1 MKKKNDD
8 TSSLDKLDSARHDL
22 FGGLYGDLF
31 GTGDRVRPGNFPAKE
46 GASDKESTSS
56 EAGAVN
62 KEDMFPKSGK
72 DEPFPDIPHLL
83 SEDEAVKNAQDAL
96 NEVHQLLDELATFGD
111 DMAPAFGVGS
121 LFGDKGGAGAKGSTG
136 KDKTGKDPSG
146 KENSEKGDA
155 GKTGPEKEGCGK
167 EGSGK
172 EGSGKEG
179 SGKEGSGK
187 DGAKD
192 APDKAGRPGGK
203 ENGNA
208 QKPGGIAAESAVK
221 TEAKTETAEKEEDD
235 DPMAELEALIGLST
249 IKHDVQELVSFVKV
263 QKMREEQGLK
273 AVPVSL
279 HLVFTGNPGT
289 GKTTVARILARL
301 YKKIGVLS
309 KGQLVEVDRS
319 GLVAG
324 YVGQTAIKTQERIQE
339 AMGGVLFIDEA
350 YALSQ
355 KDDPFGQEAIDTILK
370 AMEDNRKD
378 LVVIVAGYTSLMEKF
393 INSNPGLKSRF
404 NKYIEFPDYTLDELE
419 QIFYMNCRK
428 YDYEVEEDAARQIR
442 EMIKA
447 KILTQRE
454 NFANAREVRNMFE
467 EFVTNQARRIAALE
481 NPDPKEIVTLTIYD
495 LYDKDMHP
503 EKAAEASARTEAAP
517 SLPAGTP
524 APALPAGTS
533 AQPEAA
539 PALPA
544 GTSAQPEAAP
554 ALPAGTSAQP
564 EAAPSLSAG
573 TPAQPEAAPSLSAGT
588 PAQPEAAPSL
598 SVEGQ
603 KKGDE
608 KEKPEA

>member
-1 MKKKNDD
+1 M
-8 TSSLDKLDSARHDL
+8 
-22 FGGLYGDLF
+22 
-31 GTGDRVRPGNFPAKE
+31 
-46 GASDKESTSS
+46 
-56 EAGAVN
+56 
-62 KEDMFPKSGK
+62 
-72 DEPFPDIPHLL
+72 
-83 SEDEAVKNAQDAL
+83 
-96 NEVHQLLDELATFGD
+96 
-111 DMAPAFGVGS
+111 
-121 LFGDKGGAGAKGSTG
+121 
-136 KDKTGKDPSG
+136 
-146 KENSEKGDA
+146 
-155 GKTGPEKEGCGK
+155 
-167 EGSGK
+167 
-172 EGSGKEG
+172 
-179 SGKEGSGK
+179 
-187 DGAKD
+187 
-192 APDKAGRPGGK
+192 
-203 ENGNA
+203 
-208 QKPGGIAAESAVK
+208 K

-503 EKAAEASARTEAAP
+503 EKAAEASART
-517 SLPAGTP
+517 G
-524 APALPAGTS
+524 
-533 AQPEAA
+533 
-539 PALPA
+539 
-544 GTSAQPEAAP
+544 
-554 ALPAGTSAQP
+554 
-564 EAAPSLSAG
+564 AAPSLSAG